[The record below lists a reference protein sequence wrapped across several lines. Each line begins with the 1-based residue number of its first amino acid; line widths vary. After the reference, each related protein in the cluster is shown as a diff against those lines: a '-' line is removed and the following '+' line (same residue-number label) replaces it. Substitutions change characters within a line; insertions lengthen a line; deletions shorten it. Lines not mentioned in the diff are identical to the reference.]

1 MVIPGDP
8 TRVEEDS
15 SGAAGTARGRTSTSV
30 LVSVAWTRWRLGS
43 VKPAEESTFSWT
55 GEGLRGD
62 GMAKIDT
69 PCKSDSIT
77 KAAGASQKA
86 TWESGGAAGRTE
98 LPPAWSW
105 GFVLF

>member
-1 MVIPGDP
+1 MPG
-8 TRVEEDS
+8 EELRLRS
-15 SGAAGTARGRTSTSV
+15 

-77 KAAGASQKA
+77 KGR
-86 TWESGGAAGRTE
+86 GG
-98 LPPAWSW
+98 L
-105 GFVLF
+105 GFVSGKMGFN